1 MTRNTVILRL
11 LCFSIIWTPC
21 SCGKPERQVVL
32 YTSVDSF
39 IAEPIVRDF
48 EKASGIRVVM
58 LGDTEASKTTGLVN
72 RLIAEKASPRCDVF
86 WNSELVRTVI
96 LKDQGV
102 LEPYV
107 SPSAAEIPSEFK
119 DKGGFW
125 HGFAARARVIIYN
138 RNLLRDR
145 EIPQSLADFADPRW
159 RGRLCMASPMFGTT
173 TAHMAAVIN
182 AMGPEPAS
190 ELFRRMKEN
199 EVALVPGN
207 SVVKELVA
215 RGEFA
220 AGLTDTDDAWEAIQ
234 SGRPVAMLYP
244 DQAGLGTLVIPNSVA
259 LVKGARHPAEAKELI
274 DYLLSKAVEKRLAF
288 SPSRNMPVREGVEHP
303 AEVKS
308 IAEIQRMPCDFE
320 QLARKHESSSEILK
334 DAFGL

>member
-1 MTRNTVILRL
+1 
-11 LCFSIIWTPC
+11 
-21 SCGKPERQVVL
+21 
-32 YTSVDSF
+32 
-39 IAEPIVRDF
+39 
-48 EKASGIRVVM
+48 
-58 LGDTEASKTTGLVN
+58 
-72 RLIAEKASPRCDVF
+72 
-86 WNSELVRTVI
+86 
-96 LKDQGV
+96 
-102 LEPYV
+102 
-107 SPSAAEIPSEFK
+107 
-119 DKGGFW
+119 
-125 HGFAARARVIIYN
+125 
-138 RNLLRDR
+138 
-145 EIPQSLADFADPRW
+145 
-159 RGRLCMASPMFGTT
+159 MASPMFGTT

-334 DAFGL
+334 DALGL